1 LQGLLLWGCWWR
13 LACWGQQRQVHRL
26 LNLNHLRLHLLE
38 LLLML
43 WLLLLMAA
51 WHVAETVVA
60 TPGKLSACLSLA
72 VDPASLQE
80 RELPGWEQP
89 KVSLQNLLPLPSN
102 RLL

>member
-1 LQGLLLWGCWWR
+1 
-13 LACWGQQRQVHRL
+13 
-26 LNLNHLRLHLLE
+26 LHLLE

-51 WHVAETVVA
+51 WHVAETAVA

-80 RELPGWEQP
+80 REPPG
-89 KVSLQNLLPLPSN
+89 
-102 RLL
+102 

>member
-1 LQGLLLWGCWWR
+1 MSLALLNQSLCTTFCFARAAALGLL
-13 LACWGQQRQVHRL
+13 V
-26 LNLNHLRLHLLE
+26 
-38 LLLML
+38 

-51 WHVAETVVA
+51 WHVVETVVA

-72 VDPASLQE
+72 ADPASLQE

-89 KVSLQNLLPLPSN
+89 KVSLQNLLPLPSD